1 MTSAQ
6 FISVVKRLK
15 SPGVI
20 ILTFLLLEKNAIKTQ
35 PICSHHDQTNEVNHE
50 VVLRP
55 HNYIKES
62 QHEFNSSSHGFPCF
76 EFLRMLLQVMFPWEL
91 RRKIFHTGNRL
102 KHLLAQSKQKQQQQK
117 KFRCCSLHDY
127 FLSHQ
132 LSSPCCYLGF

>member
-20 ILTFLLLEKNAIKTQ
+20 ILTFLLLEKNAIKRQ

-76 EFLRMLLQVMFPWEL
+76 DFLRMLLQVTVHP
-91 RRKIFHTGNRL
+91 
-102 KHLLAQSKQKQQQQK
+102 LAQRKQKQQQQK
-117 KFRCCSLHDY
+117 KFRWCSLHDY

-132 LSSPCCYLGF
+132 LSSPCCCLGF

>member
-1 MTSAQ
+1 MTSTL

-20 ILTFLLLEKNAIKTQ
+20 TLTFLLLEKNAIKRQ

-62 QHEFNSSSHGFPCF
+62 QHEFNSSSHGFSCF
-76 EFLRMLLQVMFPWEL
+76 DFPRLLLQAYLISSGIKAEDL
-91 RRKIFHTGNRL
+91 QRKQPSQTFR
-102 KHLLAQSKQKQQQQK
+102 AK
-117 KFRCCSLHDY
+117 K
-127 FLSHQ
+127 
-132 LSSPCCYLGF
+132 